1 LQIAKINT
9 KNKDREETSE
19 HNLPK
24 NVTDQLMNS
33 AGFWLRQTDIL

>member
-9 KNKDREETSE
+9 KNKDRKETSE

-24 NVTDQLMNS
+24 NLTDQLMNS
-33 AGFWLRQTDIL
+33 GSVWLRRADIL

>member
-24 NVTDQLMNS
+24 NVTDQMMNS
-33 AGFWLRQTDIL
+33 VSIWLRLSDIL